1 MQRGRLAATCSDGEP
16 RGQGPISEVAKHIW
30 SSIIDAFPD
39 LTVRVQSVFG
49 DESNAAAE
57 VLIGGTQRKEF
68 FNIPSHGKHYEL
80 PRAFISSLDENSLIT
95 SVTAYWDNVSFY
107 SQLGKIAL
115 D

>member
-1 MQRGRLAATCSDGEP
+1 MGSQ
-16 RGQGPISEVAKHIW
+16 GQGPISEVAKHIW

-57 VLIGGTQRKEF
+57 VLIGGTQRKQF
-68 FNIPSHGKHYEL
+68 FNIPSQGKHYEL
-80 PRAFISSLDENSLIT
+80 PRAFILSLDENNLIT
-95 SVTAYWDNVSFY
+95 GVTAYWDNVSFY
-107 SQLGKIAL
+107 SQLGKFAL